1 MYIREPFLLFLLAL
15 TASAQPL
22 PGTRPLTEAG
32 DQAALMLD
40 GIHSWLDRRLAASP
54 SLRESLPPAAA
65 RLALAEALGAQH
77 QRVAFTDLDLSPA
90 IGSAS
95 GLSIHRAQ
103 WPVLFEAGA
112 ELTAVGLY
120 LSPTA
125 TPRCQAV
132 VLPDASE
139 TPEQHAGLAPGLAP
153 ARQFALRLAASG
165 CAVLIP
171 TLIDRDSTL
180 SGADGLKWTNQTHR
194 EFLHRMAYQMGR
206 HIIGYEVQ
214 KALAAVDW
222 LTSTHPQLPTGILG
236 YGEGGLLA
244 LHTAALD
251 PRLQSAAVSGYFGP
265 REQLWQEP
273 LYRNV
278 RGLLPNFADAELARL
293 IAPRPLVIEAGVGP
307 VIDGPPPATPDRRG
321 AAPGSLAIVPAAV
334 AEAELNRA
342 NHPHARLVN
351 AAPTAT
357 LAHFL
362 QGLGLTSPPA
372 AAPPAT
378 TTATPAAPLDPA
390 SRHRRQFAQMV
401 AFTQALVHAA
411 DQQRAHYW
419 REYNPAQPATAAPYQ
434 ARFADWIGILP
445 VTPSPHPVLSRPA
458 YDTPAFRGYEVKLP
472 VTEEVFAY
480 GILLLPKDLKPG
492 ERRPVV
498 VAQHGLEGRPQL
510 LIDPLDNAR
519 ERETYRRFA
528 AQLAERGYIVYA
540 PQNPYLLGDR
550 FRQAQRKAN
559 PLGLSLFSFVVAQH
573 RRTLDWL
580 KELPVVDPARIGFY
594 GLSYGGFTAMRV
606 PALLAGYA
614 AVISSGNFNE
624 WTWKT
629 TSIAAPF
636 SYMFTAEYE
645 IFEFAQGAR
654 FGHAEM
660 ARLIAPRPFM
670 IERGHRDGVGIDEWI
685 AYEHAKVA
693 RDYRARGIPERFTIE
708 YFDGVHRINGD
719 ETFRFL
725 DRWLNWTP
733 RPTPTAEAQK

>member
-1 MYIREPFLLFLLAL
+1 MLIREPFLLFFLAL
-15 TASAQPL
+15 TAAAQTV
-22 PGTRPLTEAG
+22 PGTRPLTGDG

-40 GIHSWLDRRLAASP
+40 GIHSWLDRGLAQAP
-54 SLRESLPPAAA
+54 ARREALPPAAA
-65 RLALAEALGAQH
+65 RLALAEALGAH
-77 QRVAFTDLDLSPA
+77 QQRAAFTQLDLSPA
-90 IGSAS
+90 IGSAP
-95 GLSIHRAQ
+95 GLTIHRAQ

-112 ELTAVGLY
+112 ELTAAGLY
-120 LSPTA
+120 LIPTA
-125 TPRCQAV
+125 APRCQAV

-139 TPEQHAGLAPGLAP
+139 TPEQHAGLAPGLA
-153 ARQFALRLAASG
+153 ADRQFALRLAASG
-165 CAVLIP
+165 CAVLVP
-171 TLIDRDSTL
+171 ALIDRNSAL
-180 SGADGLKWTNQTHR
+180 SGAPGVKETNQTHR
-194 EFLHRMAYQMGR
+194 EFIHRMAYQMGR

-222 LTSTHPQLPTGILG
+222 MTRTHPQLPTGILG

-244 LHTAALD
+244 LYAAALD
-251 PRLQSAAVSGYFGP
+251 QRLTSITISGYFGP

-278 RGLLPNFADAELARL
+278 HGLLLHFGDAELARL
-293 IAPRPLVIEAGVGP
+293 IAPRALVVEAGVGP

-321 AAPGSLAIVPAAV
+321 AAPGSLRIVPV
-334 AEAELNRA
+334 AQAQAELNRA
-342 NHPHARLVN
+342 NHPHAHLVD
-351 AAPTAT
+351 ADPTAT

-362 QGLGLTSPPA
+362 QGLGLNSPPA

-390 SRHRRQFAQMV
+390 TRHRRQFAQMV
-401 AFTQALVHAA
+401 AFTQALVRAA

-445 VTPSPHPVLSRPA
+445 VTPSTQPVLTRLA

-472 VTEEVFAY
+472 VTGEVFAY

-519 ERETYRRFA
+519 ERETYRLFA

-580 KELPVVDPARIGFY
+580 KELPMVDPARIGFY

-606 PALLAGYA
+606 PALLSDYA

-693 RDYRARGIPERFTIE
+693 RDYRTRGIPERFSIE
-708 YFDGVHRINGD
+708 YFDGPHRINGD
-719 ETFRFL
+719 GTFRFL

-733 RPTPTAEAQK
+733 TSPPTPAAQK